1 MIDETPSTAGL
12 EAQVRLLVDR
22 AAISDLLFSYSRCV
36 DTKNWGAFVA
46 NFTEDAVL
54 EYPWEGEW
62 RRHEGRA
69 GLAEK
74 LDRSFARYHATQ
86 HISTNHQISVDH
98 DTATSTSYLWSA
110 HIRSA
115 DDQEDHW
122 DVGGWYHCRY
132 VRTPDG
138 WRYTHLV
145 LEAVW
150 QTSGVADILEAG

>member
-1 MIDETPSTAGL
+1 MIDETTSAAGL
-12 EAQVRLLVDR
+12 EAQVRALVDR
-22 AAISDLLFSYSRCV
+22 AAISDLLFSYARCV
-36 DTKNWGAFVA
+36 DTRDWDGFVA
-46 NFTEDAVL
+46 NFTDDAVL

-62 RRHEGRA
+62 RRHEGRT

-74 LDRSFARYHATQ
+74 LDRSFGRYHATQ
-86 HISTNHQISVDH
+86 HISTNHQISVDQ

-115 DDQEDHW
+115 DSQEDHW

-132 VRTPDG
+132 IRTADG
-138 WRYTHLV
+138 WRFTHLD

-150 QTSGVADILEAG
+150 QTGGLADILEAS